1 MSLMGHDGFGSC
13 SQRSPGAITAGRKW
27 NYARLPVG
35 LLPRGSETVSE
46 GQPPGEFCLWAIAA
60 ESRLFSFFGFHCS
73 VCGNFS
79 FSSFGVKREAL
90 GEGSFPLSE
99 NSADLEGM
107 QGSSRSGNPAAER
120 LFLLRVTSPFPD
132 ALALHSLSLSH
143 KQGELMREGK

>member
-60 ESRLFSFFGFHCS
+60 ESRLVFIVLC
-73 VCGNFS
+73 V
-79 FSSFGVKREAL
+79 EILA
-90 GEGSFPLSE
+90 FPV
-99 NSADLEGM
+99 LELK
-107 QGSSRSGNPAAER
+107 ER
-120 LFLLRVTSPFPD
+120 
-132 ALALHSLSLSH
+132 H
-143 KQGELMREGK
+143 